1 MQQKYVQ
8 QKQLRQRQAQQK
20 DAQERQPAGLSELE
34 LQESARRLA
43 VEVYTLTLQFPKYES
58 MVMTPLMRKLSLSVV
73 SNVAKGFSTRESRDF
88 MFFIT
93 YANASCCGIRALS
106 TMATDIG
113 YITAEQD
120 ASVKDKCICL
130 SGNIAGLMREI
141 ERMPGNRAYRK
152 MRKRLGKNG

>member
-34 LQESARRLA
+34 LQ
-43 VEVYTLTLQFPKYES
+43 
-58 MVMTPLMRKLSLSVV
+58 
-73 SNVAKGFSTRESRDF
+73 
-88 MFFIT
+88 
-93 YANASCCGIRALS
+93 
-106 TMATDIG
+106 
-113 YITAEQD
+113 
-120 ASVKDKCICL
+120 DKCICR
-130 SGNIAGLMREI
+130 SGTIAGLMREI